1 MADKQPAK
9 KRVIKKTETVREKAQ
24 KATTAK
30 PKRRVLRS
38 TAGKVSKPLRA
49 LKPLARP
56 FQVKP
61 VRKVAGFIG
70 RILWPRFFREAW
82 QELRLVTWPS
92 RKETWRLATAVFV
105 FALVFGAIVA
115 VTDYGL
121 DKLFKNIIL
130 K

>member
-1 MADKQPAK
+1 MPDKQPAK

-30 PKRRVLRS
+30 PKRRIIRN
-38 TAGKVSKPLRA
+38 TAGKIGVPLRA
-49 LKPLARP
+49 LRPLTKP

-61 VRKVAGFIG
+61 VRKVASFAG
-70 RILWPRFFREAW
+70 RIIWPRYFREAW
-82 QELRLVTWPS
+82 KELRLVTWPS
-92 RKETWRLATAVFV
+92 RRETWRLATAVFV